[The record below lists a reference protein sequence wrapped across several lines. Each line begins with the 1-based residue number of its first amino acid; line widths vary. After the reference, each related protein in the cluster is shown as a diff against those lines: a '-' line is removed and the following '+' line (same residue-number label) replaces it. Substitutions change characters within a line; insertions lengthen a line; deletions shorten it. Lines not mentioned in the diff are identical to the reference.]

1 MWTEF
6 TEHLDVLWGFLVAFA
21 VVLVLTPGIGRVA
34 RVLGVVDEPGEARR
48 MHLRAVP
55 RLGGLAIFLG
65 IFIPAL
71 AFLELTE
78 AYRGILL
85 GAAVATAVGMADDF
99 RGLPWVVKLG
109 GQGAAA
115 LIAISFGV
123 YIDRFS
129 FPLLGVHELPYW
141 FSVVA
146 TVVWIVAMMNIINL
160 LDGMDGLA
168 AGITAIAGATFAVL
182 ALSLSRPEAA
192 VLSAIVAGACLGF
205 LRHNFYP
212 ARIFMGDS
220 GSHLLGFILAAVA
233 IQGALKTAATVALLF
248 PLLILAIPILD
259 TSFVIAKR
267 LKYGRPLHE
276 PTPWHLYHRFRNI
289 GFSQRRAAIY
299 FYIWGLVLA
308 GAALATRFVPF
319 REHGEWHLWPTVLVA
334 CIAFV
339 ALATSLYMVIV
350 LEILK
355 FRRVRAW
362 VDQRRTDAEDE
373 DDQRRLRSA

>member
-1 MWTEF
+1 MWEEF
-6 TEHLDVLWGFLVAFA
+6 TEHLDVLWGFVVALG
-21 VVLVLTPGIGRVA
+21 VVLVLTPAVGRVG

-71 AFLELTE
+71 AFLDLSGP
-78 AYRGILL
+78 YRGILL

-99 RGLPWVVKLG
+99 RGLPWSLKLG
-109 GQGAAA
+109 GQAAAA
-115 LIAISFGV
+115 LIAV
-123 YIDRFS
+123 YFDVTVDRFS
-129 FPLLGVHELPYW
+129 FPLLGVHELPGW
-141 FSVVA
+141 LSVVA
-146 TVVWIVAMMNIINL
+146 TVVWIVGMMNVINL

-168 AGITAIAGATFAVL
+168 AGISAIAGSTFAVL
-182 ALSLSRPEAA
+182 ALSLGRPEAA

-233 IQGALKTAATVALLF
+233 IQGALKTAATIALLL

-267 LKYGRPLHE
+267 LKYGRSLAE

-289 GFSQRRAAIY
+289 GFSQRRAALY
-299 FYIWGLVLA
+299 FYAWGLTLA
-308 GAALATRFVPF
+308 GAALATRFVGF
-319 REHGEWHLWPTVLVA
+319 RAGGEWHLWPTVLVA
-334 CIAFV
+334 VIAV
-339 ALATSLYMVIV
+339 IALATSLYMVIV

-355 FRRVRAW
+355 V
-362 VDQRRTDAEDE
+362 
-373 DDQRRLRSA
+373 RRLRAWAGRWRGDEEEEEQRLKSA

>member
-1 MWTEF
+1 MLDTF
-6 TEHLDVLWGFLVAFA
+6 VASKDVLWGFLVALG
-21 VVLVLTPGIGRVA
+21 VVLVLTPAVGRVA

-71 AFLELTE
+71 AFLDLTGV
-78 AYRGILL
+78 YRGILL
-85 GAAVATAVGMADDF
+85 GAAVATAVGMVDDF
-99 RGLPWVVKLG
+99 RGLAWWVKLA

-115 LIAISFGV
+115 GIAISFGV

-141 FSVVA
+141 ASVLL
-146 TVVWIVAMMNIINL
+146 TLFWIVGMMNVVNF

-168 AGITAIAGATFAVL
+168 AGISAIAGGTFAVL
-182 ALSLSRPEAA
+182 ALSLGRPEAA
-192 VLSAIVAGACLGF
+192 VLSAIVAGACIGF

-220 GSHLLGFILAAVA
+220 GSLLLGFLLATVA

-248 PLLILAIPILD
+248 PLIVLAVPLLD

-267 LKYGRPLHE
+267 LKYHRPLTE

-289 GFSQRRAAIY
+289 GFTQRRAALY
-299 FYIWGLVLA
+299 FYAWGLVLA

-319 REHGEWHLWPTVLVA
+319 REHGDWHLWPTLV
-334 CIAFV
+334 IAVIGFV

-355 FRRVRAW
+355 LRRIRAW
-362 VDQRRTDAEDE
+362 GSSLRDTEAKRQRKTA
-373 DDQRRLRSA
+373 

>member
-1 MWTEF
+1 MWNVF
-6 TEHLDVLWGFLVAFA
+6 TAHLDVLWGFLVAFA
-21 VVLVLTPGIGRVA
+21 VVVVLTPAVGRVA
-34 RVLGVVDEPGEARR
+34 RVLGVVDKPGEARR

-65 IFIPAL
+65 IFIPGL
-71 AFLELTE
+71 AFLDLSG

-99 RGLPWVVKLG
+99 RGLPWAAKLA
-109 GQGAAA
+109 GQGLAAG
-115 LIAISFGV
+115 IAINFGV

-141 FSVVA
+141 FAVVL
-146 TVVWIVAMMNIINL
+146 TVFWIVGMMNVINL

-168 AGITAIAGATFAVL
+168 AGISAIAGATFAIL
-182 ALSLSRPEAA
+182 ALELGRPEAA

-220 GSHLLGFILAAVA
+220 GSHLLGFVLATVA
-233 IQGALKTAATVALLF
+233 IQGALKTAATVALIF
-248 PLLILAIPILD
+248 PLIVLAVPILD

-267 LKYGRPLHE
+267 LKYGRPLTE
-276 PTPWHLYHRFRNI
+276 PTPWHLYHRFRAI
-289 GFSQRRAAIY
+289 GFTQRRAALY
-299 FYIWGLVLA
+299 FYAWGLVLA
-308 GAALATRFVPF
+308 GGALATRFVPF
-319 REHGEWHLWPTVLVA
+319 RSHGEWHLRPTLLVA
-334 CIAFV
+334 AIALV
-339 ALATSLYMVIV
+339 VIATSLYMVYV

-355 FRRVRAW
+355 V
-362 VDQRRTDAEDE
+362 
-373 DDQRRLRSA
+373 RRLRAWAERRQSDAQEEEQSRKTA

>member
-1 MWTEF
+1 VLNIF
-6 TEHLDVLWGFLVAFA
+6 TAHMDVLWGFLVALA
-21 VVLVLTPGIGRVA
+21 VVLVLTPAVGRVA
-34 RVLGVVDEPGEARR
+34 RVLGVVDEPGEQRR

-71 AFLELTE
+71 AFLELTP

-99 RGLPWVVKLG
+99 RGLRWSVKLG
-109 GQGAAA
+109 GQIASA
-115 LIAISFGV
+115 LIAVYFGV
-123 YIDRFS
+123 TIEHFS
-129 FPLLGVHELPYW
+129 FPLLGIHELPDW
-141 FSVVA
+141 LSIVA
-146 TVVWIVAMMNIINL
+146 TVVWIVGMMNVINL

-168 AGITAIAGATFAVL
+168 AGISAIAGGTFAVL
-182 ALSLSRPEAA
+182 ALSLGRPEAA

-248 PLLILAIPILD
+248 PLLILAVPILD

-289 GFSQRRAAIY
+289 GFSQTRAALY
-299 FYIWGLVLA
+299 FYVWGLVLA
-308 GAALATRFVPF
+308 GGALATRFVPF
-319 REHGEWHLWPTVLVA
+319 RAHGEWHLWPTVAVVGIALVV
-334 CIAFV
+334 I
-339 ALATSLYMVIV
+339 ATSLYMVIL

-355 FRRVRAW
+355 FSRVRTW
-362 VDQRRTDAEDE
+362 VDQRRAGEDE
-373 DDQRRLRSA
+373 ERTLKSA

>member
-1 MWTEF
+1 MWNVF
-6 TEHLDVLWGFLVAFA
+6 TAHLDVLWGFLVAFA
-21 VVLVLTPGIGRVA
+21 VVVILTPAVGRVA

-65 IFIPAL
+65 VFIPGL
-71 AFLELTE
+71 AFLDLSG

-99 RGLPWVVKLG
+99 RGLPWALKLA
-109 GQGAAA
+109 GQCVAAG
-115 LIAISFGV
+115 IAIHFDV

-129 FPLLGVHELPYW
+129 FPILGVHELPYW
-141 FSVVA
+141 FSVIV
-146 TVVWIVAMMNIINL
+146 TVLWIVGMMNVINL

-168 AGITAIAGATFAVL
+168 AGISAIAGATFAVL
-182 ALSLSRPEAA
+182 ALELGRPEAA

-220 GSHLLGFILAAVA
+220 GSHLLGFILATVA
-233 IQGALKTAATVALLF
+233 IQGSLKTAATVALIF
-248 PLLILAIPILD
+248 PLIVLAVPLLD

-267 LKYGRPLHE
+267 LKYGRPLTE

-289 GFSQRRAAIY
+289 GFTQRRAAIY
-299 FYIWGLVLA
+299 FYVWGLVLA

-319 REHGEWHLWPTVLVA
+319 REHGDWHLWPTVLVLA
-334 CIAFV
+334 IGV
-339 ALATSLYMVIV
+339 IALATSLYMVIV

-355 FRRVRAW
+355 L
-362 VDQRRTDAEDE
+362 
-373 DDQRRLRSA
+373 RRLRAWAGRRTTDVDEERRLSA

>member
-1 MWTEF
+1 VLDIF
-6 TEHLDVLWGFLVAFA
+6 TAHMDVLWGFLVALA
-21 VVLVLTPGIGRVA
+21 VVLVLTPAVGRVA
-34 RVLGVVDEPGEARR
+34 RVLGVVDEPGEQRR

-71 AFLELTE
+71 AFLELTP

-99 RGLPWVVKLG
+99 RGLRWSVKLG
-109 GQGAAA
+109 GQIASA
-115 LIAISFGV
+115 LIAVYFGV
-123 YIDRFS
+123 TIEHFS
-129 FPLLGVHELPYW
+129 FPLLGIHELPDW
-141 FSVVA
+141 LSVVA
-146 TVVWIVAMMNIINL
+146 TVVWIVGMMNVINL

-168 AGITAIAGATFAVL
+168 AGISAIAGGTFAVL
-182 ALSLSRPEAA
+182 ALSLGRPEAA

-205 LRHNFYP
+205 LRHNFDP

-233 IQGALKTAATVALLF
+233 IQGALKTAATVALFF
-248 PLLILAIPILD
+248 PLLILAVPILD

-289 GFSQRRAAIY
+289 GFSQTRAALY
-299 FYIWGLVLA
+299 FYVWGLVLA
-308 GAALATRFVPF
+308 GGALATRFVPF
-319 REHGEWHLWPTVLVA
+319 RAHGEWHLWPTLAVVG
-334 CIAFV
+334 IAFV
-339 ALATSLYMVIV
+339 VIATSLYMVIL

-355 FRRVRAW
+355 FSRVRTW
-362 VDQRRTDAEDE
+362 VDQRRAVEDE
-373 DDQRRLRSA
+373 ERTLKSA

>member
-1 MWTEF
+1 VLNIF
-6 TEHLDVLWGFLVAFA
+6 TAHMDVLWGFLVALA
-21 VVLVLTPGIGRVA
+21 VVLVLTPAVGRVA
-34 RVLGVVDEPGEARR
+34 RVLGVVDEPGEQRR

-71 AFLELTE
+71 AFLELTP

-99 RGLPWVVKLG
+99 RGLRWSVKLC
-109 GQGAAA
+109 GQIASA
-115 LIAISFGV
+115 LIAVYFGV
-123 YIDRFS
+123 TIEHFS
-129 FPLLGVHELPYW
+129 FPLLGIHELPDW
-141 FSVVA
+141 LSIVA
-146 TVVWIVAMMNIINL
+146 TVVWIVGMMNVINL

-168 AGITAIAGATFAVL
+168 AGISAIAGGTFAVL
-182 ALSLSRPEAA
+182 ALSLGRPEAA

-248 PLLILAIPILD
+248 PLLILAVPILD

-289 GFSQRRAAIY
+289 GFSQTRAALY
-299 FYIWGLVLA
+299 FYVWGLVLA
-308 GAALATRFVPF
+308 GGALATRFVPF
-319 REHGEWHLWPTVLVA
+319 RAHGQWHLWPTVAVVGIALVV
-334 CIAFV
+334 I
-339 ALATSLYMVIV
+339 ATSLYMVIL

-355 FRRVRAW
+355 FSRVRTW
-362 VDQRRTDAEDE
+362 VDQRRAGEDE
-373 DDQRRLRSA
+373 ERTLKSA

>member
-1 MWTEF
+1 MWNVF
-6 TEHLDVLWGFLVAFA
+6 TAHLDVLWGFLVAFA
-21 VVLVLTPGIGRVA
+21 VVVILTPAVGRVA

-65 IFIPAL
+65 IFIPGL
-71 AFLELTE
+71 AFLDLSG

-99 RGLPWVVKLG
+99 RGLPWALKLA
-109 GQGAAA
+109 GQCVAAG
-115 LIAISFGV
+115 IAIHFDV

-129 FPLLGVHELPYW
+129 FPILGVHELPYW
-141 FSVVA
+141 FSVIV
-146 TVVWIVAMMNIINL
+146 TVLWIVGMMNVINL

-168 AGITAIAGATFAVL
+168 AGISAIAGATFAVL
-182 ALSLSRPEAA
+182 ALELGRPEAA

-212 ARIFMGDS
+212 ASIFMGDS
-220 GSHLLGFILAAVA
+220 GSHLLGFILATVA
-233 IQGALKTAATVALLF
+233 IQGALKTAATVALIF
-248 PLLILAIPILD
+248 PLIVLAVPLLD

-267 LKYGRPLHE
+267 LKYGRPLTE

-289 GFSQRRAAIY
+289 GFTQRRAAIY

-319 REHGEWHLWPTVLVA
+319 REHGDWHLWPTVLVLA
-334 CIAFV
+334 IGV
-339 ALATSLYMVIV
+339 IALATSLYMVIV

-355 FRRVRAW
+355 L
-362 VDQRRTDAEDE
+362 
-373 DDQRRLRSA
+373 RRLRAWAGRRTTDVDEERRLKSA

>member
-1 MWTEF
+1 VLDTF
-6 TEHLDVLWGFLVAFA
+6 VASKDVLWGFLVALG
-21 VVLVLTPGIGRVA
+21 VVLVLTPAVGRVA

-71 AFLELTE
+71 AFLDLTG

-85 GAAVATAVGMADDF
+85 GAAVATAVGMVDDF
-99 RGLPWVVKLG
+99 RGLRWWVKLA

-115 LIAISFGV
+115 GIAISAGV

-141 FSVVA
+141 ASVLL
-146 TVVWIVAMMNIINL
+146 TLFWIVGMMNVVNF

-168 AGITAIAGATFAVL
+168 AGISAIAGGTFAIL
-182 ALSLSRPEAA
+182 ALSLGRPEAA

-220 GSHLLGFILAAVA
+220 GSLLLGFLLAAVA

-248 PLLILAIPILD
+248 PLLVLAVPLLD

-267 LKYGRPLHE
+267 LKYHRRLTE

-289 GFSQRRAAIY
+289 GFTQRRAALY
-299 FYIWGLVLA
+299 FYAWGLVLA

-319 REHGEWHLWPTVLVA
+319 REHGDWHLWPTLV
-334 CIAFV
+334 IAVIGFV

-355 FRRVRAW
+355 LRRIRAW
-362 VDQRRTDAEDE
+362 GSSLRDTEAKRQRKTA
-373 DDQRRLRSA
+373 

>member
-1 MWTEF
+1 MWNVF
-6 TEHLDVLWGFLVAFA
+6 TAHLDVLWGFLVAFG
-21 VVLVLTPGIGRVA
+21 VVVVLTPGVGRVA
-34 RVLGVVDEPGEARR
+34 RVLGVVDEPGEKRR

-65 IFIPAL
+65 IFIPSL
-71 AFLELTE
+71 AFLDLSDD

-99 RGLPWVVKLG
+99 RGMPWAVKLA

-115 LIAISFGV
+115 GIAIYFGV

-129 FPLLGVHELPYW
+129 FPVLGVHELPYW
-141 FSVVA
+141 FSVIV
-146 TVVWIVAMMNIINL
+146 TVLWIVGMMNVINL

-168 AGITAIAGATFAVL
+168 AGISAIAGATFAIL
-182 ALSLSRPEAA
+182 ALELGRPDAA
-192 VLSAIVAGACLGF
+192 ALSAIVAGACLGF

-233 IQGALKTAATVALLF
+233 IQGSLKTAATVALIF
-248 PLLILAIPILD
+248 PLIVLAVPLLD

-267 LKYGRPLHE
+267 LKYGRPLTE

-289 GFSQRRAAIY
+289 GFTQRRAAIY
-299 FYIWGLVLA
+299 FYVWGLVLA
-308 GAALATRFVPF
+308 GGALATRFVPF
-319 REHGEWHLWPTVLVA
+319 REHGEWHLWPTVLVVG
-334 CIAFV
+334 IGLLV
-339 ALATSLYMVIV
+339 LATSLYMVIV

-355 FRRVRAW
+355 FGRLRAW
-362 VDQRRTDAEDE
+362 AGRRQAAEPDSTE
-373 DDQRRLRSA
+373 RVA

>member
-1 MWTEF
+1 MLDTF
-6 TEHLDVLWGFLVAFA
+6 VASKDVLWGFLVALG
-21 VVLVLTPGIGRVA
+21 VVLVLTPAVGRVA

-71 AFLELTE
+71 AFLDLTG

-85 GAAVATAVGMADDF
+85 GAAVATAVGMVDDF
-99 RGLPWVVKLG
+99 RGLRWWVKLA

-115 LIAISFGV
+115 GIAISAGV

-141 FSVVA
+141 ASVLL
-146 TVVWIVAMMNIINL
+146 TLFWIVGMMNVVNF

-168 AGITAIAGATFAVL
+168 AGISAIAGGTFAIL
-182 ALSLSRPEAA
+182 ALSLGRPEAA

-220 GSHLLGFILAAVA
+220 GSLLLGFLLAAVA

-248 PLLILAIPILD
+248 PLLVLAVPLLD

-267 LKYGRPLHE
+267 LKYHRRLTE

-289 GFSQRRAAIY
+289 GFTQRRAALY
-299 FYIWGLVLA
+299 FYAWGLVLA

-319 REHGEWHLWPTVLVA
+319 REHGDWHLWPTLV
-334 CIAFV
+334 IAVIGFV

-355 FRRVRAW
+355 LRRIRAW
-362 VDQRRTDAEDE
+362 GSSLRDTEAKRQRKTA
-373 DDQRRLRSA
+373 

>member
-1 MWTEF
+1 MWNVF
-6 TEHLDVLWGFLVAFA
+6 TAHLDVLWGFLVAFA
-21 VVLVLTPGIGRVA
+21 VVVILTPAVGRVA

-65 IFIPAL
+65 VFIPGL
-71 AFLELTE
+71 AFLDLSG

-99 RGLPWVVKLG
+99 RGLPWALKLA
-109 GQGAAA
+109 GQCVAAG
-115 LIAISFGV
+115 IAIHFDV

-129 FPLLGVHELPYW
+129 FPILGVHELPYW
-141 FSVVA
+141 FSVIV
-146 TVVWIVAMMNIINL
+146 TVLWIVGMMNVINL

-168 AGITAIAGATFAVL
+168 AGISAIAGATFAVL
-182 ALSLSRPEAA
+182 ALELGRPEAA

-220 GSHLLGFILAAVA
+220 GSHLLGFILATVA
-233 IQGALKTAATVALLF
+233 IQGALKTAATVALIF
-248 PLLILAIPILD
+248 PLIVLAVPLLD

-267 LKYGRPLHE
+267 LKYGRPLTE

-289 GFSQRRAAIY
+289 GFTQRRAAIY

-319 REHGEWHLWPTVLVA
+319 REHGDWHLWPTVLVLA
-334 CIAFV
+334 IGV
-339 ALATSLYMVIV
+339 IALATSLYMVIV

-355 FRRVRAW
+355 L
-362 VDQRRTDAEDE
+362 
-373 DDQRRLRSA
+373 RRLRAWAGRRTTDVDEERRLKSA

>member
-1 MWTEF
+1 MWNVF
-6 TEHLDVLWGFLVAFA
+6 TAHLDVLWGFLVAFA
-21 VVLVLTPGIGRVA
+21 VVVVLTPAVGRVA

-65 IFIPAL
+65 IFIPGL
-71 AFLELTE
+71 AFLDLSG

-99 RGLPWVVKLG
+99 RGLPWALKLA
-109 GQGAAA
+109 GQCVAAG
-115 LIAISFGV
+115 IAIHFDV

-129 FPLLGVHELPYW
+129 FPILGVHELPYW
-141 FSVVA
+141 FSVIV
-146 TVVWIVAMMNIINL
+146 TVLWIVGMMNVINL

-168 AGITAIAGATFAVL
+168 AGISAIAGATFAVL
-182 ALSLSRPEAA
+182 ALELGRPEAA

-220 GSHLLGFILAAVA
+220 GSHLLGFILATVA
-233 IQGALKTAATVALLF
+233 IQGALKTAATVALIF
-248 PLLILAIPILD
+248 PLIVLAVPLLD

-267 LKYGRPLHE
+267 LKYGRPLTE

-289 GFSQRRAAIY
+289 GFTQRRAAIY

-319 REHGEWHLWPTVLVA
+319 REHGDWHLWPTVLVLA
-334 CIAFV
+334 IGV
-339 ALATSLYMVIV
+339 IALATSLYMVIV

-355 FRRVRAW
+355 L
-362 VDQRRTDAEDE
+362 
-373 DDQRRLRSA
+373 RRLRAWAGRRTTDVDEERRLKSA

>member
-1 MWTEF
+1 MWNVF
-6 TEHLDVLWGFLVAFA
+6 TAHLDVLWGFLVAFG
-21 VVLVLTPGIGRVA
+21 VVVVLTPGVGRVA
-34 RVLGVVDEPGEARR
+34 RVLGVVDEPGEKRR

-65 IFIPAL
+65 IFIPSL
-71 AFLELTE
+71 AFLDLSDD

-99 RGLPWVVKLG
+99 RGMPWAVKLA

-115 LIAISFGV
+115 GIAIYFGV

-129 FPLLGVHELPYW
+129 FPVLGVHELPYW
-141 FSVVA
+141 FSVIV
-146 TVVWIVAMMNIINL
+146 TVLWIVGMMNVINL

-168 AGITAIAGATFAVL
+168 AGISAIAGATFAIL
-182 ALSLSRPEAA
+182 ALELGRPDAA
-192 VLSAIVAGACLGF
+192 ALSAIVAGACLGF

-233 IQGALKTAATVALLF
+233 IQGSLKTAATVALIF
-248 PLLILAIPILD
+248 PLIVLAVPLLD

-267 LKYGRPLHE
+267 LKYGRPLTE
-276 PTPWHLYHRFRNI
+276 PTPWHLYHRFRDI
-289 GFSQRRAAIY
+289 GFTQRRAAVY
-299 FYIWGLVLA
+299 FYAWGLVLA
-308 GAALATRFVPF
+308 GGALATRFVPF
-319 REHGEWHLWPTVLVA
+319 RSHGEWHLWPTVLVA
-334 CIAFV
+334 GIGLV
-339 ALATSLYMVIV
+339 VLATSLYMVMV

-355 FRRVRAW
+355 FGRLRAW
-362 VDQRRTDAEDE
+362 AGRRQTAEPDSE
-373 DDQRRLRSA
+373 QHLKSA

>member
-1 MWTEF
+1 MWNVF
-6 TEHLDVLWGFLVAFA
+6 TAHLDVLWGFLVAFA
-21 VVLVLTPGIGRVA
+21 VVVVLTPGVGRVA
-34 RVLGVVDEPGEARR
+34 RVLGVVDEPGEERR

-65 IFIPAL
+65 IFIPSL
-71 AFLELTE
+71 AFLDLSDD

-85 GAAVATAVGMADDF
+85 GAAVATAIGMADDF
-99 RGLPWVVKLG
+99 RGLPWAVKLA

-115 LIAISFGV
+115 GIAIYFGV

-129 FPLLGVHELPYW
+129 FPVLGVHELPYW
-141 FSVVA
+141 FSVVV
-146 TVVWIVAMMNIINL
+146 TVLWIVGMMNVINL

-168 AGITAIAGATFAVL
+168 AGISAIAGATFAVL
-182 ALSLSRPEAA
+182 ALELGRPEAA

-220 GSHLLGFILAAVA
+220 GSHLLGFVLATVA
-233 IQGALKTAATVALLF
+233 IQGSLKTAATVALVF
-248 PLLILAIPILD
+248 PLIVLAVPLLD

-267 LKYGRPLHE
+267 LKYGRPLTE

-289 GFSQRRAAIY
+289 GFTQRRAAIY
-299 FYIWGLVLA
+299 FYVWGLVLA

-319 REHGEWHLWPTVLVA
+319 REGGEWHLWPTVLVVG
-334 CIAFV
+334 IGLL

-355 FRRVRAW
+355 LGRLRAW
-362 VDQRRTDAEDE
+362 AGRRQAAEQDSEQR
-373 DDQRRLRSA
+373 LKSA

>member
-1 MWTEF
+1 VLNIF
-6 TEHLDVLWGFLVAFA
+6 TAHMDVLWGFLVALA
-21 VVLVLTPGIGRVA
+21 VVLVLTPAVGRVA
-34 RVLGVVDEPGEARR
+34 RVLGVVDEPGEQRR

-71 AFLELTE
+71 AFLELTP

-99 RGLPWVVKLG
+99 RGLRWSVKLC
-109 GQGAAA
+109 GQIASA
-115 LIAISFGV
+115 LIAVYFGV
-123 YIDRFS
+123 TIEHFS
-129 FPLLGVHELPYW
+129 FPLLGIHELPDW
-141 FSVVA
+141 LSIVA
-146 TVVWIVAMMNIINL
+146 TVVWIVGMMNVINL

-168 AGITAIAGATFAVL
+168 AGISAIAGGTFAIL
-182 ALSLSRPEAA
+182 ALSLGRPEAA

-248 PLLILAIPILD
+248 PLLILAVPILD

-289 GFSQRRAAIY
+289 GFSQTRAALY
-299 FYIWGLVLA
+299 FYVWGLVLA
-308 GAALATRFVPF
+308 GGALATRFVPF
-319 REHGEWHLWPTVLVA
+319 RAHGEWHLWPTVAVVG
-334 CIAFV
+334 IALIV
-339 ALATSLYMVIV
+339 IATSLYMVIL

-355 FRRVRAW
+355 FSRVRTW
-362 VDQRRTDAEDE
+362 VDQRRAGEDE
-373 DDQRRLRSA
+373 ERTLKSA

>member
-1 MWTEF
+1 MYDVF
-6 TEHLDVLWGFLVAFA
+6 RAHMDVLWGFLVALGI
-21 VVLVLTPGIGRVA
+21 VLVLTPGVGRVA

-55 RLGGLAIFLG
+55 RLGGLGIFLG

-71 AFLELTE
+71 AFLDLSGT
-78 AYRGILL
+78 YRGILL

-99 RGLPWVVKLG
+99 RGLPWLVKLG

-115 LIAISFGV
+115 AIAIHFDV

-141 FSVVA
+141 LAVAA
-146 TVVWIVAMMNIINL
+146 TVVWIVGMMNVINL

-168 AGITAIAGATFAVL
+168 AGISAIAGATFAVL
-182 ALSLSRPEAA
+182 ALSLGRPEAA

-220 GSHLLGFILAAVA
+220 GSHLLGFILATVA

-248 PLLILAIPILD
+248 PLLVLAVPILD

-289 GFSQRRAAIY
+289 GFSQTRAALY
-299 FYIWGLVLA
+299 FYAWGLVLA

-319 REHGEWHLWPTVLVA
+319 RAHGEWHLWPTVLVA
-334 CIAFV
+334 LIAVTAF
-339 ALATSLYMVIV
+339 ATSLYMVIV

-355 FRRVRAW
+355 LRRLRAW
-362 VDQRRTDAEDE
+362 VGHRRAVEDE
-373 DDQRRLRSA
+373 EERRLRSA

>member
-1 MWTEF
+1 MWNVF
-6 TEHLDVLWGFLVAFA
+6 TAHLDVLWGFLVAFA
-21 VVLVLTPGIGRVA
+21 VVVVLTPAVGRVA

-65 IFIPAL
+65 IFIPGL
-71 AFLELTE
+71 AFLDLSG

-99 RGLPWVVKLG
+99 RGLPWALKLA
-109 GQGAAA
+109 GQGVAAG
-115 LIAISFGV
+115 IAIHFGV

-129 FPLLGVHELPYW
+129 FPILGVHELPYW
-141 FSVVA
+141 FSVIV
-146 TVVWIVAMMNIINL
+146 TVLWIVGMMNVINL

-168 AGITAIAGATFAVL
+168 AGISAIAGATFAVL
-182 ALSLSRPEAA
+182 ALELGRPEAA

-220 GSHLLGFILAAVA
+220 GSHLLGFILATVA
-233 IQGALKTAATVALLF
+233 IQGSLKTAATVALIF
-248 PLLILAIPILD
+248 PLIVLAVPLLD

-267 LKYGRPLHE
+267 LKYGRPLTE

-289 GFSQRRAAIY
+289 GFTQRRAAIY
-299 FYIWGLVLA
+299 FYVWGLVLA

-319 REHGEWHLWPTVLVA
+319 REHGDWHLWPTVLVSA
-334 CIAFV
+334 IGV
-339 ALATSLYMVIV
+339 LALATSLYMVIV

-355 FRRVRAW
+355 L
-362 VDQRRTDAEDE
+362 
-373 DDQRRLRSA
+373 RRLRAWAGRRTTEVDEERRLKSA

>member
-1 MWTEF
+1 MWNVF
-6 TEHLDVLWGFLVAFA
+6 TAHLDVLWGFLVAFA
-21 VVLVLTPGIGRVA
+21 VVVILTPAVGRVA

-65 IFIPAL
+65 IFIPGL
-71 AFLELTE
+71 AFLDLSG

-99 RGLPWVVKLG
+99 RGLPWALKLA
-109 GQGAAA
+109 GQCVAAG
-115 LIAISFGV
+115 IAIHFDV

-129 FPLLGVHELPYW
+129 FPILGVHELPYW
-141 FSVVA
+141 FSVIV
-146 TVVWIVAMMNIINL
+146 TVIWIVGMMNVINL

-168 AGITAIAGATFAVL
+168 AGISAIAGATFAVL
-182 ALSLSRPEAA
+182 ALELGRPEAA

-220 GSHLLGFILAAVA
+220 GSHLLGFILATVA
-233 IQGALKTAATVALLF
+233 IQGALKTAATVALIF
-248 PLLILAIPILD
+248 PLIVLAVPLLD

-267 LKYGRPLHE
+267 LKYGRPLTE

-289 GFSQRRAAIY
+289 GFTQRRAAIY

-319 REHGEWHLWPTVLVA
+319 REHGDWHLWPTVLVLA
-334 CIAFV
+334 IGV
-339 ALATSLYMVIV
+339 IALATSLYMVIV

-355 FRRVRAW
+355 L
-362 VDQRRTDAEDE
+362 
-373 DDQRRLRSA
+373 RRLRAWAGRRTTDVDEERRLSA

>member
-1 MWTEF
+1 MLNIF
-6 TEHLDVLWGFLVAFA
+6 TAHMDVLWGFLVALA
-21 VVLVLTPGIGRVA
+21 VVLVLTPAVGRVA
-34 RVLGVVDEPGEARR
+34 RVLGVVDEPGEQRR

-71 AFLELTE
+71 AFLELTP

-99 RGLPWVVKLG
+99 RGLPWWVKLG
-109 GQGAAA
+109 GQIASA
-115 LIAISFGV
+115 LIAVYFGV
-123 YIDRFS
+123 TIEHFS
-129 FPLLGVHELPYW
+129 FPLLGIHELPEW
-141 FSVVA
+141 LSVVA
-146 TVVWIVAMMNIINL
+146 TVVWIVGMMNVINL

-168 AGITAIAGATFAVL
+168 AGISAIAGGTFAVL
-182 ALSLSRPEAA
+182 ALSLGRPEAA

-248 PLLILAIPILD
+248 PLLILAVPILD

-289 GFSQRRAAIY
+289 GFSQTRAALY
-299 FYIWGLVLA
+299 FYVWGLVLA
-308 GAALATRFVPF
+308 GGALATRFVPF
-319 REHGEWHLWPTVLVA
+319 RAHGEWHLWPTVAVVG
-334 CIAFV
+334 IAV
-339 ALATSLYMVIV
+339 IVIATSLYMVIL

-355 FRRVRAW
+355 FSRVRTW
-362 VDQRRTDAEDE
+362 VDQRRTGE
-373 DDQRRLRSA
+373 DDEERTLKSA